1 MLPIEPPSRQSPE
14 PRGALL
20 GEPVEMLRVG
30 GDVYSVPDLAT
41 LQRWILEGRANR
53 ADMVSQHGMRWT
65 ALGDRPDLALFF
77 SAADAVGARSP
88 TLAPQEAPRPNPAG
102 MMMAEDEEIY
112 VQEVPREEDA
122 PTTFVGTPPAPEA
135 GLAADEGPT
144 LREVPGALGLP
155 GTVMPT
161 LAVHDTLELEDPPT
175 RVDHGDPEPVDELP
189 AEMLVPPRRFVDNPD
204 ELRNAPQAAP
214 FRAEALTLG
223 FQIGPDPDTQE
234 ATIEETRAS
243 ASFPAPAPPPS
254 LDLEDAFMRTGVL
267 PTSAPD
273 VTPPRVVLPDSKVPI
288 TRTPSV
294 PPKPA
299 PARERSVLDDDYEE
313 PAPKRQGFGVEAAIG
328 ALLVL
333 AVLIAGG
340 GYLLRNKGPAE
351 GGAAP
356 ASAANV
362 PHEAAPA
369 EAEPAEPAPAEAPPA
384 EGTVTE
390 PLDEVAAPTGAGAAD
405 AEAKDAEAKDAE
417 AKDAEEKAA
426 EAKAA
431 EAERAAEAKAAKE
444 AQARADAEAKA
455 AAKAAEREKASAKPP
470 AEPRVAST
478 PPPPK
483 AADPGKGG
491 NAKQLTD
498 QGWKAMD
505 KGDVE
510 GAHGLFSRA
519 LQKNGGSAD
528 ALYGRGY
535 ANEKLGDKVS
545 ARADYCAAL
554 DHVGTDTDLSRE
566 LTGSLRRLGV
576 GCGP

>member
-1 MLPIEPPSRQSPE
+1 MGLPPAMLPIEPPSRQSPE

-122 PTTFVGTPPAPEA
+122 PTTFIGTPPAPEA
-135 GLAADEGPT
+135 GLSADEGPT

-155 GTVMPT
+155 GTVMPI
-161 LAVHDTLELEDPPT
+161 LQAVHDTLELEDPPT

-204 ELRNAPQAAP
+204 ELRNAPHAPP

-223 FQIGPDPDTQE
+223 FQLGPDPDTQE

-267 PTSAPD
+267 PTSAPEA
-273 VTPPRVVLPDSKVPI
+273 TPPRVVLPDGKVPV
-288 TRTPSV
+288 TRIPSA
-294 PPKPA
+294 PPTPA
-299 PARERSVLDDDYEE
+299 PVRERSVLDDDYEE

-351 GGAAP
+351 EGAAP
-356 ASAANV
+356 ASVVTAPKEAA
-362 PHEAAPA
+362 PAAAAPA
-369 EAEPAEPAPAEAPPA
+369 EAEAPAQAPPA
-384 EGTVTE
+384 EGTAPE
-390 PLDEVAAPTGAGAAD
+390 PADEAAVPAD
-405 AEAKDAEAKDAE
+405 AEVTD
-417 AKDAEEKAA
+417 A

-431 EAERAAEAKAAKE
+431 EAKVAEAKAAEAKAAKE

-455 AAKAAEREKASAKPP
+455 ATKAAEREKAAAKPP
-470 AEPRVAST
+470 AEPRVASAT
-478 PPPPK
+478 PK
-483 AADPGKGG
+483 ATDPGKGG
-491 NAKQLTD
+491 TAKQLAE

-554 DHVGTDTDLSRE
+554 DHVGTNTELSRE